1 LIIDGQRLAGPVI
14 VQRGWH
20 AQYSN
25 REQQSLTPSTPALPE
40 RSSAAKEASA
50 PIIDTF
56 PKPKQR
62 QIYAIVSGIQGGID
76 HLQKQLDALKTMLG
90 IEAENV
96 DSSDRGV
103 IGKGQPV
110 SLNGS

>member
-1 LIIDGQRLAGPVI
+1 
-14 VQRGWH
+14 
-20 AQYSN
+20 
-25 REQQSLTPSTPALPE
+25 LPE
-40 RSSAAKEASA
+40 RSSIAKEASA

-90 IEAENV
+90 IEAENI

-103 IGKGQPV
+103 TVKGP
-110 SLNGS
+110 SGLLNGS